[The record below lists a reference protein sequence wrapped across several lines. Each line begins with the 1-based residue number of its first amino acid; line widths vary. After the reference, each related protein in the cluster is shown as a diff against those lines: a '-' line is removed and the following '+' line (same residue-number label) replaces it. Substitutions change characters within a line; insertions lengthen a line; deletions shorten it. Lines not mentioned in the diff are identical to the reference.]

1 MIVMTTNTAYE
12 DDSTPMHTVGPISG
26 EVPISGHSDNTVSST
41 MRNED
46 VNDIK
51 EKSQGT
57 EENEKKTGTWAA
69 GTGRQFDPER
79 WLRPNGSFDAN
90 AGPSLPFSLG
100 QRGCFG
106 KSLAV
111 SSLDPLHEVVK
122 DDELMIVNGIKD
134 VLLNPESS
142 ILLRTR

>member
-12 DDSTPMHTVGPISG
+12 DESTPMHTVGPISG
-26 EVPISGHSDNTVSST
+26 EVPSSGTKGGIAAST
-41 MRNED
+41 TRNEE

-51 EKSQGT
+51 EKNQGT

-69 GTGRQFDPER
+69 GTGRHFDPER
-79 WLRPNGSFDAN
+79 WLRPDGSFDAN

-111 SSLDPLHEVVK
+111 SFPHPMCRVVEN
-122 DDELMIVNGIKD
+122 ELMIVNGIKD
-134 VLLNPESS
+134 VLLNPQSS

>member
-12 DDSTPMHTVGPISG
+12 DESTPMHTVGPITG
-26 EVPISGHSDNTVSST
+26 EVPSSGHKDDTAST
-41 MRNED
+41 TRNEE

-51 EKSQGT
+51 KNQGT

-69 GTGRQFDPER
+69 GTGRHFDPER
-79 WLRPNGSFDAN
+79 WLRPDGSFDAN

-111 SSLDPLHEVVK
+111 SST
-122 DDELMIVNGIKD
+122 IFQANGS
-134 VLLNPESS
+134 EG
-142 ILLRTR
+142 

>member
-12 DDSTPMHTVGPISG
+12 DESTPMHTVGPITG
-26 EVPISGHSDNTVSST
+26 EVPISGHGKNTASST
-41 MRNED
+41 KDRE

-51 EKSQGT
+51 EKNQGT

-69 GTGRQFDPER
+69 GTGRHFNPER
-79 WLRPNGSFDAN
+79 WLRPDGSFDAN

-111 SSLDPLHEVVK
+111 SSSHPRCRGEAK
-122 DDELMIVNGIKD
+122 LMIVNGIKD
-134 VLLNPESS
+134 VLLDLESS
-142 ILLRTR
+142 VLL

>member
-12 DDSTPMHTVGPISG
+12 DESTPMHTVGPISG
-26 EVPISGHSDNTVSST
+26 EVPSSGHNDKTASSA
-41 MRNED
+41 MINEHSKD
-46 VNDIK
+46 KKETKEGND
-51 EKSQGT
+51 
-57 EENEKKTGTWAA
+57 ENDKKTGTWAA
-69 GTGRQFDPER
+69 GTGRHFDPER
-79 WLRPNGSFDAN
+79 WLRPDGSFDAN

-111 SSLDPLHEVVK
+111 SFPHPMCRVVEN
-122 DDELMIVNGIKD
+122 ELMIVNGIKD
-134 VLLNPESS
+134 VLLNPQSS

>member
-12 DDSTPMHTVGPISG
+12 DESTPMHTVGPITG
-26 EVPISGHSDNTVSST
+26 EVPISGTKENTIST
-41 MRNED
+41 TRNEE

-69 GTGRQFDPER
+69 GSGRHFSPER
-79 WLRPNGSFDAN
+79 WLRPDGSFDAN

-111 SSLDPLHEVVK
+111 SSPP
-122 DDELMIVNGIKD
+122 ELQGK
-134 VLLNPESS
+134 
-142 ILLRTR
+142 R

>member
-12 DDSTPMHTVGPISG
+12 DESTPMHTVGPITG
-26 EVPISGHSDNTVSST
+26 EVPSSGHVNNTA
-41 MRNED
+41 RNEE

-51 EKSQGT
+51 KLDQGT

-69 GTGRQFDPER
+69 GTGRHFNPER
-79 WLRPNGSFDAN
+79 WLRPDGSFDAN

-111 SSLDPLHEVVK
+111 SSL
-122 DDELMIVNGIKD
+122 
-134 VLLNPESS
+134 
-142 ILLRTR
+142 ILGAG